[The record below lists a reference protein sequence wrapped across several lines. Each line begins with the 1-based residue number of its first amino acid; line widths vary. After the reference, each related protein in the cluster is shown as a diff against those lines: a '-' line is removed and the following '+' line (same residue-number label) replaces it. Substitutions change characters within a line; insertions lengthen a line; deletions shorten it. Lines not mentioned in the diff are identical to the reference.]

1 MASRAK
7 SYVAGRRIGRQRHAT
22 ELIAAIPSLNG
33 SGAMPPSEQTASLL
47 PKPRTWF
54 GNEIATLYPA
64 CFALVMATGI
74 ISNGLFSEAHR
85 QWSDALFAVNS
96 VAYPWLMV
104 LTVVRF
110 VRFRQAAW
118 SDLINPR
125 LVFSFFTIVAG
136 TDVFGIGLDLRGH
149 ATAALCLWL
158 FALLVWLVLIYFSFA
173 VLTFLNTAVGV
184 DVIHGA
190 WLNAIVGTQSLV
202 VLGALV
208 APGLGDLGGSVF
220 VLIHMLWGVGL
231 GLYGI
236 FIALFAYRLFFFD
249 VGPDDITPLLW
260 VVMGAAA
267 ISTNAGS
274 VLIATDSRMPF
285 LNAMRPFID
294 GVTLT
299 MWAWATWWI
308 PLLLFLGVWKHGV
321 RRVPLTYT
329 PMLWSLVFPLGMYA
343 LASLRLS
350 LAADFPPLS
359 AISGVMVWVALAAWA
374 ATAAGLVAAS
384 WLSFRD
390 FKRLSAR

>member
-1 MASRAK
+1 MASRAT

-33 SGAMPPSEQTASLL
+33 SGAMPRSAQTASLL

-54 GNEIATLYPA
+54 GKEIATLYPG

-74 ISNGLFSEAHR
+74 ISNGLLFEGHR
-85 QWSDALFAVNS
+85 QWSDALFAINS

-104 LTVVRF
+104 LTVVRV

-173 VLTFLNTAVGV
+173 VLTFLNTAVGA

-236 FIALFAYRLFFFD
+236 FIALFAYRLFFSD

-274 VLIATDSRMPF
+274 ILIATDSGMPF

-374 ATAAGLVAAS
+374 ATAAGLVATS

>member
-1 MASRAK
+1 
-7 SYVAGRRIGRQRHAT
+7 
-22 ELIAAIPSLNG
+22 
-33 SGAMPPSEQTASLL
+33 MPRSAQTAPLL
-47 PKPRTWF
+47 PKLRTWF
-54 GNEIATLYPA
+54 GKEIATLYPG

-74 ISNGLFSEAHR
+74 ISNGLLFEGHR
-85 QWSDALFAVNS
+85 QWSDALFAINS

-173 VLTFLNTAVGV
+173 VLTFLNTAVGA

-190 WLNAIVGTQSLV
+190 WLNAI
-202 VLGALV
+202 
-208 APGLGDLGGSVF
+208 
-220 VLIHMLWGVGL
+220 
-231 GLYGI
+231 
-236 FIALFAYRLFFFD
+236 D

-274 VLIATDSRMPF
+274 VLIATDSAMPF

-321 RRVPLTYT
+321 RWVPPHLHADALE
-329 PMLWSLVFPLGMYA
+329 PGVPARHACASK
-343 LASLRLS
+343 LASLACGR
-350 LAADFPPLS
+350 LS
-359 AISGVMVWVALAAWA
+359 AIE
-374 ATAAGLVAAS
+374 
-384 WLSFRD
+384 
-390 FKRLSAR
+390 

>member
-1 MASRAK
+1 MSP
-7 SYVAGRRIGRQRHAT
+7 T
-22 ELIAAIPSLNG
+22 
-33 SGAMPPSEQTASLL
+33 EQTASLL
-47 PKPRTWF
+47 PKPRTWS
-54 GNEIATLYPA
+54 GNQIAMLHPG

-74 ISNGLFSEAHR
+74 ISNGLLFEGHR
-85 QWSDALFAVNS
+85 QWSDALFAINS
-96 VAYPWLMV
+96 VAYPWLML

-110 VRFRQAAW
+110 ARFRQAAW

-136 TDVFGIGLDLRGH
+136 TDVFGIGLNLRGH
-149 ATAALCLWL
+149 ATAALWLWL
-158 FALLVWLVLIYFSFA
+158 FALLVWVLLIYFSFA
-173 VLTFLNTAVGV
+173 VLTFLNTALGA

-208 APGLGDLGGSVF
+208 APALGELGGTVF

-274 VLIATDSRMPF
+274 VLIAADSGMTF

-294 GVTLT
+294 GVTLL

-308 PLLLFLGVWKHGV
+308 PLLLFLGIWKHGV
-321 RRVPLTYT
+321 RRVPLIYT

-350 LAADFPPLS
+350 LAADFLPLGDVS
-359 AISGVMVWVALAAWA
+359 RVMVWLALAAWA
-374 ATAAGLVAAS
+374 TTSAGLVAAS
-384 WLSFRD
+384 WQSFRD
-390 FKRLSAR
+390 FKRSSTR